1 MRFQSPQPPFAS
13 RRPLR
18 IAFALCLAALGVV
31 IFAARTVGAEPP
43 APELMAKLAAT
54 SAGLDRVRKHA
65 TFAIE
70 TRIETL
76 DGDGNVTGV
85 KTISQHVVREGVTTH
100 VVVDNATKDGKDWT
114 RQAQREEDEKQAA
127 REKDEKKGRLDIP
140 FLASEQSHYA
150 FNMVETDPN
159 NPARV
164 RIAFAPKDPD
174 SHSVAGSTW
183 VDCNAAQFLSA
194 GFKVSKPGIFVDY
207 LHITLEV
214 GATTELGPALS
225 RITFEGK
232 GGFLFFH
239 KHIRGNVVFSDYK
252 ITPP

>member
-1 MRFQSPQPPFAS
+1 
-13 RRPLR
+13 LR

-150 FNMVETDPN
+150 FNMVETDLGGLQRRAISVGRVQGEQ
-159 NPARV
+159 ARNLRGLPPHHSRSRGHDRAWASPVAHYV
-164 RIAFAPKDPD
+164 RRQRRVPLLP
-174 SHSVAGSTW
+174 
-183 VDCNAAQFLSA
+183 
-194 GFKVSKPGIFVDY
+194 
-207 LHITLEV
+207 
-214 GATTELGPALS
+214 
-225 RITFEGK
+225 
-232 GGFLFFH
+232 
-239 KHIRGNVVFSDYK
+239 
-252 ITPP
+252 